1 MGKGRQGGDE
11 RSSWRQDLRW
21 HLLGWFK
28 GEGESG
34 KALRLSL
41 GPLGTRTELQSQEG
55 GRRWPNRETMRGCYL
70 PNSSLGLKAGDLLCQ
85 SRHSLASREGA
96 GWPHVLPNVWNAFP
110 MMSVYPN
117 LNHLLGPKNDSYMKP
132 LPALSKC
139 MCLPPL
145 R

>member
-11 RSSWRQDLRW
+11 RSSWRQDLRS

-55 GRRWPNRETMRGCYL
+55 GRR
-70 PNSSLGLKAGDLLCQ
+70 
-85 SRHSLASREGA
+85 
-96 GWPHVLPNVWNAFP
+96 
-110 MMSVYPN
+110 
-117 LNHLLGPKNDSYMKP
+117 
-132 LPALSKC
+132 
-139 MCLPPL
+139 
-145 R
+145 